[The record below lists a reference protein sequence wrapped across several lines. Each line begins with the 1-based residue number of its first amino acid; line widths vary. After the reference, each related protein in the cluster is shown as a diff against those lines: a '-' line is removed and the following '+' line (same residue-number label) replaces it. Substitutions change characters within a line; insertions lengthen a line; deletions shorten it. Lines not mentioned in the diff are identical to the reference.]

1 MSCSNC
7 SSRHQLDIERPYLRD
22 RSERKSIFEIVS
34 RHYNPAN
41 WISSSFPLKT
51 EERGFYEKIS
61 ANCFEDPAVFS
72 FIFLYNC
79 FKSNSKQ
86 KLLWSSISPV
96 NNSYKLLIKLLQYF
110 DYFKTNSQTLIAPV
124 LIRFLKALDRYLKN
138 CVSKSIVLVIKH
150 AKFQLYRVHH
160 DGVIYKTWQMTT
172 NL

>member
-7 SSRHQLDIERPYLRD
+7 SSRHQLDTERPCLRA

-34 RHYNPAN
+34 RHYNSAN

-51 EERGFYEKIS
+51 EERGFNEKIS

-79 FKSNSKQ
+79 FRSNSKQ

-124 LIRFLKALDRYLKN
+124 LIRFLKAHRQISKKRCFEKYCSCDQACQVSALKGN
-138 CVSKSIVLVIKH
+138 P
-150 AKFQLYRVHH
+150 